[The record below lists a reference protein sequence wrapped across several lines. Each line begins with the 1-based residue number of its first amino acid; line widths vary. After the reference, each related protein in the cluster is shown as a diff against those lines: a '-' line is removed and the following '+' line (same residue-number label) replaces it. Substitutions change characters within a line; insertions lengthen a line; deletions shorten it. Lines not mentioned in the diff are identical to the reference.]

1 VNPYDYSTTGN
12 SGIAYAYTQMFATF
26 DQSKLQHV
34 SSLPESIDSGTT
46 IVCIFTNGNV
56 SAILVTDKLDI
67 KAKSETKT
75 D

>member
-1 VNPYDYSTTGN
+1 
-12 SGIAYAYTQMFATF
+12 MFATF
-26 DQSKLQHV
+26 DQKKLQHA

-56 SAILVTDKLDI
+56 SAILITDKPDI